1 MALPSFFTYL
11 GLATSLYFLAQ
22 LLSFTYVHLVRRIT
36 TTPTLAR
43 YKHGSKETW
52 ALITG
57 ASAGIGYGFAQELTR
72 HGISV
77 VLLGHKKAELE
88 SAQADL
94 LRERPGAEVRLLV
107 VDAISDSAATLQEAV
122 ETLKD
127 LHITILV
134 NNVGGFPVMSR
145 YMKPL
150 SDFSLAQID
159 DTISLNAR
167 FMSRLTRLLIPT
179 LAANGPSLIINLSS
193 GAYVGIP
200 WLVMYSATK
209 GFVASFSSALG
220 REMRAEGLPVRV
232 VALAPGDVRSQGH
245 RAELAWNVPSSRA
258 FAKSALDRIG
268 AAGTGETPLVVSPY
282 WVHALM
288 ILLLNVLP
296 ESVVQAGMVQGMR
309 EKRRKLEKD
318 E

>member
-1 MALPSFFTYL
+1 
-11 GLATSLYFLAQ
+11 
-22 LLSFTYVHLVRRIT
+22 
-36 TTPTLAR
+36 
-43 YKHGSKETW
+43 
-52 ALITG
+52 
-57 ASAGIGYGFAQELTR
+57 
-72 HGISV
+72 
-77 VLLGHKKAELE
+77 
-88 SAQADL
+88 
-94 LRERPGAEVRLLV
+94 
-107 VDAISDSAATLQEAV
+107 
-122 ETLKD
+122 
-127 LHITILV
+127 
-134 NNVGGFPVMSR
+134 
-145 YMKPL
+145 MKPL

-220 REMRAEGLPVRV
+220 REMRAERLPVRV